1 MDLDVLRQILNKL
14 VILEHGQLAIQ
25 GDISEL
31 KEGLSGTNQ
40 RLDSLEAGLSETNQR
55 LSNLEY
61 DVSAI
66 KTQQITDSQSID
78 IIIAEI
84 GKINRGQKSHGQRLS
99 NLEVLQN

>member
-14 VILEHGQLAIQ
+14 VILEQGQLAIQ
-25 GDISEL
+25 GDIFEL
-31 KEGLSGTNQ
+31 KE
-40 RLDSLEAGLSETNQR
+40 GLSETNQR

>member
-1 MDLDVLRQILNKL
+1 MIAGRGIHMDLDVLRQILNKL
-14 VILEHGQLAIQ
+14 VILEQGQLAIQ
-25 GDISEL
+25 GDIFEL
-31 KEGLSGTNQ
+31 KE
-40 RLDSLEAGLSETNQR
+40 GLSETNQR